1 MLALGRAQKMA
12 RLASIAMALLAV
24 PCCTPAFA
32 NSQSWNITEADP
44 DHGAQ
49 GQWLVN
55 VDDSKNLSGS
65 TNMQFDT
72 GAALSYTLEGSVDNG
87 SLKVNMLNRSDG
99 RKDCVLS
106 GNISLNPDGASHRIL
121 GEVQCSDGKF
131 LLRGGY

>member
-1 MLALGRAQKMA
+1 MA
-12 RLASIAMALLAV
+12 RLAPIAMALLAV

-55 VDDSKNLSGS
+55 VDDSNNLSGS

-106 GNISLNPDGASHRIL
+106 GNISLNPDGTSHRIL